1 MVRVV
6 MVGVSVHQE
15 FQASQEALDPRD
27 QQVLRDHPVIMDLKD
42 PWAHGER
49 KAMKETVEDRDHQ
62 AAKELKDLQAQAV
75 TKVKQVPLALRDLE
89 DPQVQL
95 VPLETRVIQAL
106 VESKVLLAPRDPKGP
121 QVQLVPL
128 ETRVIQA
135 LVESKVL
142 LAPRDLRGPQV
153 QLVPMETRVIQ
164 ELVEVKVPQVP
175 RVLQDRLVVIGN
187 SAFLRRK
194 MEGTLD
200 WSR

>member
-1 MVRVV
+1 MVPVV

-42 PWAHGER
+42 PWAHEET
-49 KAMKETVEDRDHQ
+49 KVMKEPVEDRD
-62 AAKELKDLQAQAV
+62 LQDQAV

-106 VESKVLLAPRDPKGP
+106 VESKVLLAPRDP
-121 QVQLVPL
+121 QVQLVPR

-142 LAPRDLRGPQV
+142 LAPRTLRFSQG
-153 QLVPMETRVIQ
+153 
-164 ELVEVKVPQVP
+164 
-175 RVLQDRLVVIGN
+175 
-187 SAFLRRK
+187 
-194 MEGTLD
+194 
-200 WSR
+200 